1 MKGLKTVFCLVIV
14 VAWLVGTVGWTAP
27 IHDAAS
33 KGDVS
38 KVKALLKAKQGLV
51 NAADK
56 DGATPLH
63 YAAGADQKAV
73 VEVLIDNKADINT
86 RKRDGVTALQVAAA
100 LGYKDI
106 VELLLA
112 NGADASVKDKKGRT
126 ALSVA
131 RDRGQTEI
139 AALLEAKGAA
149 EGVSEAKAAPIKP
162 KDGEAMVLVPA
173 GEFTMGSNSDDPRES
188 PARKIYVSAFRMDV
202 HEVTYERYVR
212 FLNDVKPNDT
222 QRKEWLRFSGEPQ
235 AEFKTGFA
243 YGPKI
248 SFENGAYVAQAQF
261 LRYPVA
267 WVTWK
272 GADAYAKWAGESL
285 PSEAQWERAAR
296 AGKEGQS
303 FAWGEGPPPPGSG
316 SFCDQSH
323 KKVWPK
329 LSSLADYDDG
339 FSVASPVGI
348 FKSNAFG
355 LYDMDGNVSE
365 WCVDVYVDGWYSR
378 MPDRDPVNLGQ
389 SGTHVARGACMNS
402 GAFGPQDKVLGEYRL
417 SARWTPKH
425 TDWDNIGF
433 RCVSPPK

>member
-1 MKGLKTVFCLVIV
+1 MRKTVLICLVIV
-14 VAWLVGTVGWTAP
+14 VAWLAGTVGWAAP

-38 KVKALLKAKQGLV
+38 KVKALLKAEPGLV
-51 NAADK
+51 SAADK

-63 YAAGADQKAV
+63 HAAAAGQKAV
-73 VEVLIDNKADINT
+73 VEALIDNKADINAQ
-86 RKRDGVTALQVAAA
+86 KHDGVTALQVAAA

-112 NGADASVKDKKGRT
+112 NGADANVKDKKGRT

-131 RDRGQTEI
+131 RDRGQAEV

-149 EGVSEAKAAPIKP
+149 EGVSEAKATRINP

-202 HEVTYERYVR
+202 HEVTYEQYVR
-212 FLNDVKPNDT
+212 FLNDVKPDDT
-222 QRKEWLRFSGEPQ
+222 LRKEWLRFSGEPQ

-248 SFENGAYVAQAQF
+248 SFESGVYVAQAKF

-272 GADAYAKWAGESL
+272 GADAYAKWTGESL

-296 AGKEGQS
+296 AGKEGQTY
-303 FAWGEGPPPPGSG
+303 AWGEGPPPPGSG
-316 SFCDQSH
+316 NFCDQSYE
-323 KKVWPK
+323 KVWPK
-329 LSSLADYDDG
+329 SSIAADYDDG

-355 LYDMDGNVSE
+355 IYDMDGNESE
-365 WCVDVYVDGWYSR
+365 WCADVYVDGWYSR
-378 MPDRDPVNLGQ
+378 MPARDPVNLGQ
-389 SGTHVARGACMNS
+389 TETHVIRGGCW
-402 GAFGPQDKVLGEYRL
+402 GYGTLKEYRL
-417 SARWTPKH
+417 SARRTSKQA
-425 TDWDNIGF
+425 WDNIGF
-433 RCVSPPK
+433 RCVSPAK